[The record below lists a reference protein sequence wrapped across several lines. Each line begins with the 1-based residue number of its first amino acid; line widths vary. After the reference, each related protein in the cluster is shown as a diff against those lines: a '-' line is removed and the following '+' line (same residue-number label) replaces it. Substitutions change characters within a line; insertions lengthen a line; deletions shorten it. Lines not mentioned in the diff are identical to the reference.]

1 MSVLLYLCMRVC
13 LAPASPNQTYN
24 TYMRDWRTQASQCT
38 VPKYVLDQCWIHGTV
53 SIPNKPLVS
62 DSMHLLSLFKSF
74 QDDVRLHLGGG
85 LVPVLIAGMLIWWDS
100 LCASCAVLVPNPD
113 IKELSCSLANN
124 YANPRFGIIRV
135 TMRALTSSTIDYHSD
150 CRDSLMIIPPFLC

>member
-1 MSVLLYLCMRVC
+1 MHQLLQTRPITLTCMIGALKLLNV
-13 LAPASPNQTYN
+13 PSP
-24 TYMRDWRTQASQCT
+24 
-38 VPKYVLDQCWIHGTV
+38 PKYILDQCWIHGTV
-53 SIPNKPLVS
+53 SIPDKPLVS

-74 QDDVRLHLGGG
+74 QDDVRLHLRGG

-100 LCASCAVLVPNPD
+100 LGASCAVLVPNPD

-135 TMRALTSSTIDYHSD
+135 TMRALTSFTIDYHSD

>member
-1 MSVLLYLCMRVC
+1 MYRPHPSTFSISVGYTEL
-13 LAPASPNQTYN
+13 S
-24 TYMRDWRTQASQCT
+24 
-38 VPKYVLDQCWIHGTV
+38 

-74 QDDVRLHLGGG
+74 QDDVRLHLRGG

-100 LCASCAVLVPNPD
+100 LCASNPD

-150 CRDSLMIIPPFLC
+150 CRDSLMLNVFPPYQPQPSLLLAAFATTHQCCVRC